1 MVKITVSSD
10 NFNKLIAA
18 KPDEEIRIE
27 HMNHP
32 GSIVLV
38 KKDFVKQLTIEQIEA
53 ELGYHIEIVGS
64 KNETCCPLE
73 GHMIPAESLN
83 NRRGFFR

>member
-1 MVKITVSSD
+1 MVRITVSND

-27 HMNHP
+27 HMNHS
-32 GSIVLV
+32 GSVVLV
-38 KKDFVKQLTIEQIEA
+38 KKDFVKPMTIEQIEA

-64 KNETCCPLE
+64 RNESCCPLE
-73 GHMIPAESLN
+73 GQMIPVENLS
-83 NRRGFFR
+83 RGRFFK

>member
-1 MVKITVSSD
+1 MVRITVSSD

-38 KKDFVKQLTIEQIEA
+38 KKDFVKQMTIEQIEA
-53 ELGYHIEIVGS
+53 ELGYHIEIVGN
-64 KNETCCPLE
+64 KNETCCVCE
-73 GHMIPAESLN
+73 GHMIPVENSN
-83 NRRGFFR
+83 KGRFFR